1 LEGIWTEGHFILV
14 LVQGYG
20 GGSEVLLE
28 QSQLNF
34 SFRNKFI
41 IVLPCGLLVDSNTFL
56 NVCILKIYY
65 WLHLM
70 MVVMKTERHMVND
83 IKIKGNEQ
91 LMLVILYCTL
101 LCNQND
107 GWTLP

>member
-1 LEGIWTEGHFILV
+1 
-14 LVQGYG
+14 
-20 GGSEVLLE
+20 
-28 QSQLNF
+28 
-34 SFRNKFI
+34 
-41 IVLPCGLLVDSNTFL
+41 
-56 NVCILKIYY
+56 
-65 WLHLM
+65 M